1 MHVHTFST
9 LTRNPCFLRSPFLSF
24 SSLSVFSVSSPLD
37 YILLCYSSSPLRR
50 HMAQLKG
57 SAKHTE
63 DALYHIAETGLKQLH
78 MSTQTRAA
86 EVRPRAA
93 ID

>member
-1 MHVHTFST
+1 
-9 LTRNPCFLRSPFLSF
+9 
-24 SSLSVFSVSSPLD
+24 
-37 YILLCYSSSPLRR
+37 
-50 HMAQLKG
+50 MAQLKG

-86 EVRPRAA
+86 EVRPRTEFRLK